1 MKNTLQPSSTTQ
13 QRAVGSLLATLAMLC
28 VRFRLDGEETREDI
42 NRSEVVAANIL
53 VLIIR
58 LLKGGFYSSQ

>member
-1 MKNTLQPSSTTQ
+1 
-13 QRAVGSLLATLAMLC
+13 MLC
-28 VRFRLDGEETREDI
+28 ARFCLDGEETREDI

-58 LLKGGFYSSQ
+58 LLKERLLQLPMNAGVENSDSLPR